1 MYNMIEEPLPAI
13 LLRCD
18 VFGPHFPS
26 LFRTRPNFPGPVRE
40 SSDWN
45 CSARIKIVVG
55 RDWFGKV
62 RTYEI
67 CISFG
72 LFEVIFLLLGKA
84 LTMMIRLMS
93 ITVEV
98 MIQLKEKTYL
108 LIFY

>member
-1 MYNMIEEPLPAI
+1 MYNMIEELLHTI
-13 LLRCD
+13 LLRYD
-18 VFGPHFPS
+18 VFGSHFPGK
-26 LFRTRPNFPGPVRE
+26 FRTCSNVSGPVRE
-40 SSDWN
+40 SS
-45 CSARIKIVVG
+45 
-55 RDWFGKV
+55 DWFGKV

-72 LFEVIFLLLGKA
+72 LFDVIFLLLGKA

-93 ITVEV
+93 IAVEV

>member
-26 LFRTRPNFPGPVRE
+26 LFRTCPNVSGPVRE
-40 SSDWN
+40 GSDWS
-45 CSARIKIVVG
+45 CSACIKIG
-55 RDWFGKV
+55 AGSDWFGKV
-62 RTYEI
+62 RTLWF
-67 CISFG
+67 CISLD
-72 LFEVIFLLLGKA
+72 LFDVIFLLLGKT